1 MYDINTENYF
11 FKCYVKNI
19 KCIHLFINLFLIL
32 VQLILWLYA
41 HMFEIFFFNSDLVFI
56 FVNVR
61 LCHELGL

>member
-19 KCIHLFINLFLIL
+19 KCIILFIHLFLIL

-41 HMFEIFFFNSDLVFI
+41 HMFEIFFIQFRF
-56 FVNVR
+56 
-61 LCHELGL
+61 GLNFCQC